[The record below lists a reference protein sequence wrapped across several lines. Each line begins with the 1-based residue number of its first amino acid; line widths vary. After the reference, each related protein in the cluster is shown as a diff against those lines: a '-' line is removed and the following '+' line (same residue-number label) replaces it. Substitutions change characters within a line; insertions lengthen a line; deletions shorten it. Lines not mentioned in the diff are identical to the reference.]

1 VTATLQVAEPLVPV
15 KTPVYEV
22 DCVGE
27 TDWEPERETDPMV
40 GVMVP
45 VVALVLVQ
53 FKVALS
59 PV

>member
-1 VTATLQVAEPLVPV
+1 VLPFVFV
-15 KTPVYEV
+15 KIPTYEV
-22 DCVGE
+22 DCAGE
-27 TDWEPERETDPMV
+27 TAWEPEGETVPRV

-45 VVALVLVQ
+45 VVSLVLVQ